1 MPRGERK
8 GRLEKAAVCL
18 KWSAHVVF
26 SIGRAVGCG
35 SAASRCDPS
44 SRLQSNDRMDKKFR
58 VFATCDIGEAIDL
71 LRKRGYEVEVYPHP
85 EAPPKS
91 LIIEKVKAGIDG
103 LITTLRDPI
112 DAEVF
117 EAGKRKLKV
126 VAQIAVGFDNIN
138 RADANRYKIPFTHTA
153 DVLTEATAEFAF
165 FIMAMLARKMWPA
178 ERLTRENQ
186 WGYWHPYLP
195 FLGDEVTGKTVAV
208 IGTGRIGLAFI
219 KKASGFDMNV
229 LCYDPAYENHAFVK
243 TIQEIND
250 LRHARGLV
258 KEKAWIKYVPFEQ
271 ALREADFVSV
281 HVPLLRPGESATPT
295 YHLFN
300 EQTLSLMKATAY
312 LVNSSRGPVVDEAA
326 LALALRE
333 NWIAG
338 AALDVYETEPLPMD
352 SPLLDPAIADRC
364 RLMPHFASAARI
376 TRLSTDPDKGMAGR
390 CAQGLIDVLEGNY
403 GGDVTKMPYVVN
415 KEAFGK

>member
-1 MPRGERK
+1 ME
-8 GRLEKAAVCL
+8 
-18 KWSAHVVF
+18 
-26 SIGRAVGCG
+26 
-35 SAASRCDPS
+35 
-44 SRLQSNDRMDKKFR
+44 KKFR
-58 VFATCDIGEAIDL
+58 VFATCDIGEAIDV
-71 LRKRGYEVEVYPHP
+71 LRKRGYEVEVYPQP
-85 EAPPKS
+85 EAPPKKVI
-91 LIIEKVKAGIDG
+91 LEKVKSGVDG

-117 EAGKRKLKV
+117 EAGAGKLKV

-165 FIMAMLARKMWPA
+165 FMMGTLARKMWTA
-178 ERLTRENQ
+178 EHLTREHK
-186 WGYWHPYLP
+186 WGYWHPFLP

-219 KKASGFDMNV
+219 KKCIGFDMNV
-229 LCYDPAYENHAFVK
+229 LCYDPAYENQGFVK
-243 TIQEIND
+243 AVQEIHD

-258 KEKAWIKYVPFEQ
+258 KEKPWIKYVPFEE
-271 ALREADFVSV
+271 ALRGADFVSV
-281 HVPLLRPGESATPT
+281 HVPLLRASESATPT
-295 YHLFN
+295 FHLFN
-300 EQTLSLMKATAY
+300 EKTLRLMKSTAY
-312 LVNSSRGPVVDEAA
+312 LVNTSRGPVVDEAA

-338 AALDVYETEPLPMD
+338 AALDVYEKEPLPED
-352 SPLLDPAIADRC
+352 SPLRDPAIEDRC

-390 CAQGLIDVLEGNY
+390 CVQGLIDVIEGNY
-403 GGDVTKMPYVVN
+403 GGDVTQMPYVVN
-415 KEAFGK
+415 KEGFGK